1 MNLLIPPLSL
11 PLGTFTDKTGNQF
24 SMLPGGSIS
33 VTNQQDIQ
41 ELMRLGCVPDP
52 RGISQGPFPLVL
64 NTPLG
69 GLALKIP
76 VDLAGQGEV
85 LPAPAAPG

>member
-69 GLALKIP
+69 GLALNH
-76 VDLAGQGEV
+76 LLC
-85 LPAPAAPG
+85 LP